1 MDKREKEYI
10 KREQNRKLKKV
21 QEYKA
26 TGFALGATLVIAA
39 ILLFNSYDMKTG
51 EFKTLALTLAGG
63 YFATAVLQ
71 FIIWIKMKNDIIKKD
86 GVTTI
91 TRLCGF
97 LMIALLLSG
106 NIFAAIAGFLTIKK
120 EKNLEYQLSVYMLLT
135 TLCVLLVSM
144 INLFKPYVSNTF
156 FSGMGL
162 LAAIAVLDVLA
173 MFLIGKGVNGK
184 QVDTR
189 LKWLGVVLI
198 LTAATG
204 NIFALVLGLV
214 LIVKIRH
221 KDDLATI
228 EWIEVIRRIFRD
240 NMASLGFFV
249 VTFLLAISIC
259 SYLTFDYYVA
269 TENDYSAILLNPSLV
284 YPFGTDNYGR
294 CVFTRIVFGARI
306 SLVVGILS
314 TMVPIIIGGILGA
327 VAGFYGNRMDNS
339 IMRVLD
345 ILYAVPG
352 ILLAI
357 AIVAAFGTST
367 FNLIMALSL
376 GNVPVYARTV
386 RATVLGLSNSEFVE
400 AARACGA
407 KDHVIILKH
416 ILPNSMAPI
425 IVRATLSIGGAVL
438 STSSLSYLGLGVEPH
453 IPEWGNILKIGSK
466 YLETN
471 PYLAIYPGLA
481 IIVLVLAFN
490 YLGDGLRDAL
500 DPKLK

>member
-1 MDKREKEYI
+1 MENREKEYL
-10 KREQNRKLKKV
+10 KRENNRKLKKV
-21 QEYKA
+21 QEFKA
-26 TGFALGATLVIAA
+26 TGFSMGATLVIVL
-39 ILLFNSYDMKTG
+39 ILLFNSYSFKTG
-51 EFKTLALTLAGG
+51 EIKPTMLSMAGG
-63 YFATAVLQ
+63 YFVTALIQ
-71 FIIWIKMKNDIIKKD
+71 ALIWVKMRNDIIKNNTVSKS
-86 GVTTI
+86 
-91 TRLCGF
+91 TRVLGF
-97 LMIALLLSG
+97 VMILFLATG
-106 NIFAAIAGFLTIKK
+106 NIFSAIAGFLTIKK

-135 TLCVLLVSM
+135 TVCVMLVSL

-156 FSGMGL
+156 MPGMGL
-162 LAAIAVLDVLA
+162 LAGVTVLDIIA
-173 MFLIGKGVNGK
+173 MILVGKGVHGK
-184 QVDTR
+184 KVNPK
-189 LKWLGVVLI
+189 LKWLGGILI

-204 NIFALVLGLV
+204 NIFAFILGMV

-221 KDDLATI
+221 KDDMATI

-249 VTFLLAISIC
+249 VTFLLSISIC
-259 SYLTFDYYVA
+259 SYLTFDYFVA
-269 TENDYSAILLNPSLV
+269 TENDYSAILLSPSLV

-314 TMVPIIIGGILGA
+314 TLVPIIIGGILGA
-327 VAGFYGNRMDNS
+327 VAGFYGNTIDNS

-471 PYLAIYPGLA
+471 SYLAIYPGLA
-481 IIVLVLAFN
+481 IIILVLAFN

>member
-1 MDKREKEYI
+1 MENREKEYL
-10 KREQNRKLKKV
+10 KRENNRKLKKV
-21 QEYKA
+21 QEFKA
-26 TGFALGATLVIAA
+26 TGFSAGATLVIVL
-39 ILLFNSYDMKTG
+39 ILLFNSYSFKTG
-51 EFKTLALTLAGG
+51 EIKPMVLSMAGG
-63 YFATAVLQ
+63 YFVTALIQ
-71 FIIWIKMKNDIIKKD
+71 AFIWVKMRNDIIKNNAVSKS
-86 GVTTI
+86 
-91 TRLCGF
+91 TRILGF
-97 LMIALLLSG
+97 VMILFLATG
-106 NIFAAIAGFLTIKK
+106 NIFSAIAGFLTIKK

-135 TLCVLLVSM
+135 TVCVMLVSL

-156 FSGMGL
+156 MPGMGL
-162 LAAIAVLDVLA
+162 LAGVTVLDVIA
-173 MFLIGKGVNGK
+173 MILVGKGVHGK
-184 QVDTR
+184 KVNPK
-189 LKWLGVVLI
+189 LKWLGGILI

-204 NIFALVLGLV
+204 NIFAFILGMV

-221 KDDLATI
+221 KDDMATI

-249 VTFLLAISIC
+249 VTFLLSISIC

-269 TENDYSAILLNPSLV
+269 TENDYSAILLSPSLV

-314 TMVPIIIGGILGA
+314 TLVPIIIGGILGA
-327 VAGFYGNRMDNS
+327 VAGFYGNVIDNS

-376 GNVPVYARTV
+376 GNVPIYARTV

-471 PYLAIYPGLA
+471 SYLAIYPGLA
-481 IIVLVLAFN
+481 IIILVLAFN

>member
-1 MDKREKEYI
+1 MENREKEYI

-21 QEYKA
+21 QEFKA
-26 TGFALGATLVIAA
+26 TGFAAGATLILTL
-39 ILLFNSYDMKTG
+39 ILLFNSYNFKTG
-51 EFKTLALTLAGG
+51 EINQSMLLLAGG
-63 YFATAVLQ
+63 YFLTALVQ
-71 FIIWIKMKNDIIKKD
+71 FGIWFKMKKEVCQDNKLKK
-86 GVTTI
+86 G
-91 TRLCGF
+91 TRLLGYVMILF
-97 LMIALLLSG
+97 LLTG
-106 NIFAAIAGFLTIKK
+106 NIFAAIAGFLTIKE
-120 EKNLEYQLSVYMLLT
+120 EKNLEYQLSIYSLLT
-135 TLCVLLVSM
+135 TLGVMLVSL

-156 FSGMGL
+156 MIGMILLGL
-162 LAAIAVLDVLA
+162 VALIDVVT
-173 MFLIGKGVNGK
+173 MVWIGKGVKGK
-184 QVDTR
+184 QVDPK
-189 LKWLGVVLI
+189 LKWAAVLLL
-198 LTAATG
+198 LTAPTG
-204 NIFALVLGLV
+204 NIFALVLSLV
-214 LIVKIRH
+214 LFTKIRH
-221 KDDLATI
+221 RDDMATV

-249 VTFLLAISIC
+249 VTFLLSISIC
-259 SYLTFDYYVA
+259 SYLTFDYFVA
-269 TENDYSAILLNPSLV
+269 TENDYSAILLSPSLV

-306 SLVVGILS
+306 SLVVGMLS
-314 TMVPIIIGGILGA
+314 TLVPIIIGGILGA
-327 VAGFYGNRMDNS
+327 VAGFYGNKIDNS

-471 PYLAIYPGLA
+471 SYLAIYPGLA

>member
-1 MDKREKEYI
+1 M
-10 KREQNRKLKKV
+10 
-21 QEYKA
+21 
-26 TGFALGATLVIAA
+26 
-39 ILLFNSYDMKTG
+39 
-51 EFKTLALTLAGG
+51 
-63 YFATAVLQ
+63 
-71 FIIWIKMKNDIIKKD
+71 
-86 GVTTI
+86 
-91 TRLCGF
+91 
-97 LMIALLLSG
+97 
-106 NIFAAIAGFLTIKK
+106 
-120 EKNLEYQLSVYMLLT
+120 
-135 TLCVLLVSM
+135 LVSL

-156 FSGMGL
+156 MIGMILLGL
-162 LAAIAVLDVLA
+162 VALIDVVT
-173 MFLIGKGVNGK
+173 MVWIGKGVKGK
-184 QVDTR
+184 QVDPK
-189 LKWLGVVLI
+189 LKWAAVLLL
-198 LTAATG
+198 LTAPTG
-204 NIFALVLGLV
+204 NIFALVLSLV
-214 LIVKIRH
+214 LFTKIRH
-221 KDDLATI
+221 RDDMATV

-249 VTFLLAISIC
+249 VTFLLSISIC
-259 SYLTFDYYVA
+259 SYLTFDYFVA
-269 TENDYSAILLNPSLV
+269 TENDYSAILLSPSLV

-306 SLVVGILS
+306 SLVVGMLFYLS
-314 TMVPIIIGGILGA
+314 SDYHRWYFRRSSRI
-327 VAGFYGNRMDNS
+327 YGNKIDNS

-453 IPEWGNILKIGSK
+453 IPEWGNILKIGASIWRQI
-466 YLETN
+466 
-471 PYLAIYPGLA
+471 PIWQF
-481 IIVLVLAFN
+481 IQVLQLSFSCWH
-490 YLGDGLRDAL
+490 LTI
-500 DPKLK
+500 

>member
-1 MDKREKEYI
+1 MENREKEYL
-10 KREQNRKLKKV
+10 KRENNRKLKKV
-21 QEYKA
+21 QEFKA
-26 TGFALGATLVIAA
+26 TGFSMGATLVIVL
-39 ILLFNSYDMKTG
+39 ILLFNSYSFKTG
-51 EFKTLALTLAGG
+51 EIKPTMLSMAGG
-63 YFATAVLQ
+63 YFVTALIQ
-71 FIIWIKMKNDIIKKD
+71 ALIWVKMRNDIIKNNTVSKS
-86 GVTTI
+86 
-91 TRLCGF
+91 TRVLGF
-97 LMIALLLSG
+97 VMILFLATG
-106 NIFAAIAGFLTIKK
+106 NIFSAIAGFLTIKK

-135 TLCVLLVSM
+135 TVCVMLVSL

-156 FSGMGL
+156 IPGMGL
-162 LAAIAVLDVLA
+162 LAGVTVLDVIA
-173 MFLIGKGVNGK
+173 MILVGKGVHGK
-184 QVDTR
+184 KVNPK
-189 LKWLGVVLI
+189 LKWLGGILI

-204 NIFALVLGLV
+204 NIFAFILGMV

-221 KDDLATI
+221 KDDMATI

-249 VTFLLAISIC
+249 VTFLLSISIC

-269 TENDYSAILLNPSLV
+269 TENDYSAILLSPSLV

-314 TMVPIIIGGILGA
+314 TLVPIIIGGILGA
-327 VAGFYGNRMDNS
+327 VAGFYGNAIDNS

-471 PYLAIYPGLA
+471 SYLAIYPGLA
-481 IIVLVLAFN
+481 IIILVLAFN

>member
-1 MDKREKEYI
+1 MENREKEYL
-10 KREQNRKLKKV
+10 KRENNRKLKKV
-21 QEYKA
+21 QEFKA
-26 TGFALGATLVIAA
+26 TGFSMGATLVIVL
-39 ILLFNSYDMKTG
+39 ILLFNSYSFKTG
-51 EFKTLALTLAGG
+51 EIKPTMLSMAGG
-63 YFATAVLQ
+63 YFVTALIQ
-71 FIIWIKMKNDIIKKD
+71 ALIWVKMRNDIIKNNAVSKS
-86 GVTTI
+86 
-91 TRLCGF
+91 TRVLGF
-97 LMIALLLSG
+97 VMILFLATG
-106 NIFAAIAGFLTIKK
+106 NIFSAIAGFLTIKK

-135 TLCVLLVSM
+135 TVCVMLVSL

-156 FSGMGL
+156 MPGMGL
-162 LAAIAVLDVLA
+162 LAGVTVLDIIA
-173 MFLIGKGVNGK
+173 MILVGKGVHGK
-184 QVDTR
+184 KVNPK
-189 LKWLGVVLI
+189 LKWLGGILI

-204 NIFALVLGLV
+204 NIFAFILGMV

-221 KDDLATI
+221 KDDMATI

-249 VTFLLAISIC
+249 VTFLLSISIC
-259 SYLTFDYYVA
+259 SYLTFDYFVA
-269 TENDYSAILLNPSLV
+269 TENDYSAILLSPSLV

-314 TMVPIIIGGILGA
+314 TLVPIIIGGILGA
-327 VAGFYGNRMDNS
+327 VAGFYGNTIDNS

-471 PYLAIYPGLA
+471 SYLAIYPGLA
-481 IIVLVLAFN
+481 IIILVLAFN

>member
-1 MDKREKEYI
+1 MENREKEYL
-10 KREQNRKLKKV
+10 KRENNRKMKKV
-21 QEYKA
+21 QEFKA
-26 TGFALGATLVIAA
+26 TGFSMGATLVIVL
-39 ILLFNSYDMKTG
+39 ILLFNAYSFKTG
-51 EFKTLALTLAGG
+51 EFKPTMLSLAGG
-63 YFATAVLQ
+63 YFVTAVIQAL
-71 FIIWIKMKNDIIKKD
+71 IWAKMRNDIVKNNEVSKS
-86 GVTTI
+86 
-91 TRLCGF
+91 TRILGF
-97 LMIALLLSG
+97 VLIAFLATG
-106 NIFAAIAGFLTIKK
+106 NIFSAIAGFLTIKK
-120 EKNLEYQLSVYMLLT
+120 EKNLEYQLSIYMLLT
-135 TLCVLLVSM
+135 TVCVMLVSL

-156 FSGMGL
+156 MPGMAL
-162 LAAIAVLDVLA
+162 LAGVTVLDIIA
-173 MFLIGKGVNGK
+173 MILIGKGVHGK
-184 QVDTR
+184 KVNPK
-189 LKWLGVVLI
+189 LKWLGVLLI

-204 NIFALVLGLV
+204 NIFAFILGMV

-259 SYLTFDYYVA
+259 SYLTFDYFVA
-269 TENDYSAILLNPSLV
+269 TENDYSAILLSPSLV

-314 TMVPIIIGGILGA
+314 TLVPIIIGGILGA
-327 VAGFYGNRMDNS
+327 VAGFYGNTIDNS

-471 PYLAIYPGLA
+471 SYLAIYPGLA